1 MTMKG
6 CSILE
11 DQIQACQPD
20 PAEHQ
25 GHDEKLASKQEK
37 FKELATK
44 RTNEICHKIQLLGKL
59 ANRNSYAYDDPQV
72 KLIFTTLEEQ
82 LHLAQEKF
90 QAADE
95 MQKSFISL

>member
-1 MTMKG
+1 M
-6 CSILE
+6 E
-11 DQIQACQPD
+11 EQIRASQPE
-20 PAEHQ
+20 PAEHE
-25 GHDEKLASKQEK
+25 GHDEKLASKQGE

-44 RTNEICHKIQLLGKL
+44 TTNEICHKIQLLGRL

>member
-1 MTMKG
+1 M
-6 CSILE
+6 E
-11 DQIQACQPD
+11 EQIQASQPD

-59 ANRNSYAYDDPQV
+59 ANRNSYAYDDPQIQ
-72 KLIFTTLEEQ
+72 LIFTTLEEQ

-95 MQKSFISL
+95 MQKSFITL